1 MRQTHTVIVVGAG
14 AGGLASAISA
24 AAAGFGVTVVERS
37 NTPGGKMRQLS
48 AGGRPV
54 DAGPTVLTMRW
65 VFEQLFAL
73 AGADLGARI
82 GLKPARLL
90 ARHGWRDGARLDL
103 FAGIEDSARAIA
115 DFSDR
120 ENAEGYRRFAAD
132 SAAMFSTLKPSYINA
147 QRPGPL
153 GLVKRI
159 GLFNLGDQLAL
170 KPLSSMWS
178 ALGSYFSDPRLQQLF
193 GRYATYCGSS
203 PFMAPATLM
212 LVAHVEQDGIWL
224 ADGGMNA
231 VARAM
236 ERLAVDLGVRIR
248 YGSDV
253 EQIDTSNGRVAGVT
267 LAGGERLAADN
278 VIFNGDVSA
287 LAALTGEA
295 GNAGIG
301 RTPPAA
307 RSLSAVTFAMT
318 ARTSG
323 FPLTHHNVFFSDD
336 YAAEFEALAGKR
348 TMPLVPT
355 TYICAQDRSHEGG
368 MPDGHDGE
376 RMLFILNAPA
386 DGDTKTFTTKET
398 GECLDQALDHLSAC
412 GLIVDRTLM
421 EVVPTTP
428 DQFHRLFPATGGALY
443 GRASHGWMASFQR
456 PGARTRIPGLYLAG
470 GSAHPGPGVP
480 MATLSG
486 MLAAESLAEDRASML
501 PSRRAA
507 ISGGMSTA

>member
-1 MRQTHTVIVVGAG
+1 MRQPQKLIVVGAG

-24 AAAGFGVTVVERS
+24 AAAGFDVTVVERS
-37 NTPGGKMRQLS
+37 GTPGGKMRQVS
-48 AGGRPV
+48 AGGRAV

-65 VFEQLFAL
+65 VFEQLFAQ

-82 GLKPARLL
+82 GLKRAALL

-103 FAGIEDSARAIA
+103 FASIEDSARAIA

-120 ENAEGYRRFAAD
+120 ENAAGYRRFAAD
-132 SAAMFSTLKPSYINA
+132 SAAMFSTLKPSYIDA
-147 QRPGPL
+147 QRPGPVAL
-153 GLVKRI
+153 MQRI
-159 GLFNLGDQLAL
+159 GLFNLRDQLAL

-224 ADGGMNA
+224 ADGGMHA

-236 ERLAVDLGVRIR
+236 ERLALDLGVRFR
-248 YGSDV
+248 YGADV
-253 EQIDTSNGRVAGVT
+253 EAIDIAGGRVRGVT
-267 LAGGERLAADN
+267 LAAGERLSVDS

-287 LAALTGEA
+287 LAALTGQA
-295 GNAGIG
+295 GETGVA
-301 RTPPAA
+301 RTRPEA

-318 ARTSG
+318 ARASG
-323 FPLTHHNVFFSDD
+323 FPLAHHNVFFSDD
-336 YAAEFEALAGKR
+336 YASEFEALVGTRA
-348 TMPLVPT
+348 MPAVPT
-355 TYICAQDRSHEGG
+355 TYVCAQDRSHEGG
-368 MPDGHDGE
+368 LTGGGDCE

-386 DGDTKTFTTKET
+386 DGDIKTFTTKET
-398 GECLDQALDHLSAC
+398 GQCLDQALDHLSAC
-412 GLIVDRTLM
+412 GLDVDRTSM
-421 EVVPTTP
+421 QAVPTTP

-456 PGARTRIPGLYLAG
+456 PGARTQIPGLYLAG

-486 MLAAESLAEDRASML
+486 LLAAESLAEDRASTL

>member
-24 AAAGFGVTVVERS
+24 AAAGFDVTVVERS

-82 GLKPARLL
+82 GLKQARLL

-103 FAGIEDSARAIA
+103 FADIEDSARAIA

-153 GLVKRI
+153 ALVKRI

-203 PFMAPATLM
+203 PFHGSGHTDAGRPCRTGWHLAGRWRHARGGTRHGTAGRGSGC
-212 LVAHVEQDGIWL
+212 AHSLWQRR
-224 ADGGMNA
+224 
-231 VARAM
+231 RAN
-236 ERLAVDLGVRIR
+236 RHKQRTGRGRDLGGGREACCRQRHLQRRRLRACRIDR
-248 YGSDV
+248 RSRQCRHRKNPASGTVAFSRHLRHDR
-253 EQIDTSNGRVAGVT
+253 QNQRLPPCPPQRV
-267 LAGGERLAADN
+267 LL
-278 VIFNGDVSA
+278 
-287 LAALTGEA
+287 
-295 GNAGIG
+295 
-301 RTPPAA
+301 
-307 RSLSAVTFAMT
+307 
-318 ARTSG
+318 
-323 FPLTHHNVFFSDD
+323 
-336 YAAEFEALAGKR
+336 
-348 TMPLVPT
+348 
-355 TYICAQDRSHEGG
+355 
-368 MPDGHDGE
+368 
-376 RMLFILNAPA
+376 
-386 DGDTKTFTTKET
+386 
-398 GECLDQALDHLSAC
+398 
-412 GLIVDRTLM
+412 
-421 EVVPTTP
+421 
-428 DQFHRLFPATGGALY
+428 
-443 GRASHGWMASFQR
+443 
-456 PGARTRIPGLYLAG
+456 
-470 GSAHPGPGVP
+470 
-480 MATLSG
+480 
-486 MLAAESLAEDRASML
+486 
-501 PSRRAA
+501 
-507 ISGGMSTA
+507 

>member
-24 AAAGFGVTVVERS
+24 AAAGFDVTVVERTS
-37 NTPGGKMRQLS
+37 APGGKMRQLS

-82 GLKPARLL
+82 GLKRAELL

-103 FAGIEDSARAIA
+103 FASIEDSARAIA
-115 DFSDR
+115 DFSDL

-132 SAAMFSTLKPSYINA
+132 SAAMFSTLKPSYIDA

-153 GLVKRI
+153 ELMQRI
-159 GLFNLGDQLAL
+159 GLFNLRDQLAL

-178 ALGSYFSDPRLQQLF
+178 ALGSYFPDPRLQQLF

-224 ADGGMNA
+224 ADGGMHA

-236 ERLAVDLGVRIR
+236 ERLAMDLGVRIR
-248 YGSDV
+248 YDAEV
-253 EQIDTSNGRVAGVT
+253 RTIDTRDGCVKGVT
-267 LAGGERLAADN
+267 LKDGETLPTDSI
-278 VIFNGDVSA
+278 IFNGDISA

-295 GNAGIG
+295 GGTGVA
-301 RTPPAA
+301 RTPPEA

-323 FPLTHHNVFFSDD
+323 FPLAHHNVFFSDD
-336 YAAEFEALAGKR
+336 YATEFEALIGKH
-348 TMPLVPT
+348 TMPLIPT

-368 MPDGHDGE
+368 LAEGHDGE

-386 DGDTKTFTTKET
+386 DGDTKTFTAKET

-412 GLIVDRTLM
+412 GLSVDQTLM

-456 PGARTRIPGLYLAG
+456 PGARTRIQGLYLAG

-486 MLAAESLAEDRASML
+486 MLAVESLAEDRASML
-501 PSRRAA
+501 PSRRAV